1 MIEFEYLR
9 QLVEQA
15 QKDLSGFQGGS
26 KAAGVRLRK
35 AMQDVRKT
43 AAVIRTKVLAEIK
56 QRTEE
61 KLKKSADCTDSADLR
76 KQET

>member
-15 QKDLSGFQGGS
+15 QKELSGFQGGS

-43 AAVIRTKVLAEIK
+43 AAVIRAKVLAETK
-56 QRTEE
+56 QRAEE
-61 KLKKSADCTDSADLR
+61 KQQKESADHTDSAD
-76 KQET
+76 